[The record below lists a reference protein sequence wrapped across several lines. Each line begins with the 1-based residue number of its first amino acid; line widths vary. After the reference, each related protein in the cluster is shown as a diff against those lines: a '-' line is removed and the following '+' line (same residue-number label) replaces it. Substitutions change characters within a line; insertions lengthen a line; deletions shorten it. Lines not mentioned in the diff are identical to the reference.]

1 MFSQIKRL
9 GADTAVYGISSIVA
23 RLLNFLLVPFY
34 ANVFTPAEYGIVATV
49 YSYIAFFNIFYSYG
63 MESAYFRFA
72 SGKEIGSDKENFSTP
87 FISILI
93 TSVLFSSAFILF
105 ADPLTSVFQISHSFY
120 RIIYYTAGILFFDA
134 LAIIPFA
141 SLRLQR
147 RAKLFATLKV
157 VNIVLT
163 ILLNLYSVLVLQWG
177 IEGIF
182 FSNLAASV
190 ITFVLLLPVITHQF
204 EFRFHRGLYSELL
217 KFGLPIVPV
226 GLAGIVLAIAD
237 RPILKMLMDDAS
249 VGIYQAN
256 YRLGIFMNA
265 VVGMFEYAW
274 RPFFLSHAKDP
285 DAKKLYARVMTYF
298 LLTTSAIFLV
308 LSFFISDIIQYKF
321 FELYILPPPY
331 WDGLK
336 IVPIIL
342 LGYIFSGIG
351 TNLNAGIQIEK
362 KTMYLLPTALAGSV
376 SNVALNFLLIPV
388 FGIMGAAYAT
398 LIGYAA
404 VAISL
409 YIVVQ
414 KFYYI
419 EYEFTRIAKLTVTVV
434 GAMLLFKIFD
444 PAVPVKFILII
455 LWLGSLFA
463 VRFFNAEEMNK
474 IRSIVSRKTT

>member
-1 MFSQIKRL
+1 MFTQIKSL

-34 ANVFTPAEYGIVATV
+34 TNILLPAEYGIVATV
-49 YSYIAFFNIFYSYG
+49 YSYIAFFNVFYSYG

-72 SGKEIGSDKENFSTP
+72 AVREVGNDTENFSTP
-87 FISILI
+87 FLSIAIS
-93 TSVLFSSAFILF
+93 SFLFSGGLIFFSVPCTAF
-105 ADPLTSVFQISHSFY
+105 FQISPDLYSL
-120 RIIYYTAGILFFDA
+120 INYTAGILFFDA
-134 LAIIPFA
+134 IAIIPFA

-147 RAKLFATLKV
+147 KAKIFATYKV
-157 VNIVLT
+157 VNIVVSVA
-163 ILLNLYSVLVLQWG
+163 LNLYTLLVLHWG

-182 FSNLAASV
+182 FSNLCASIV
-190 ITFVLLLPVITHQF
+190 TLILLLPTILRQF
-204 EFRFHRGLYSELL
+204 SFSFHKGLYRELL

-226 GLAGIVLAIAD
+226 GVSGIVLQIAD
-237 RPILKMLMDDAS
+237 RPIMKLLMDDAA

-274 RPFFLSHAKDP
+274 RPFFLLHAKDA
-285 DAKKLYARVMTYF
+285 DAKQLYARVMTYF
-298 LLTTSAIFLV
+298 LLGTSAIFLV
-308 LSFFISDIIQYKF
+308 VSFFINDVIH
-321 FELYILPPPY
+321 FELFGRHLLHPKY

-336 IVPIIL
+336 IVPWIL

-362 KTMYLLPTALAGSV
+362 KTMYLLPTSLSGSV
-376 SNVALNFLLIPV
+376 TNVILNFLLIPA

-398 LIGYAA
+398 TAGYAA

-414 KFYYI
+414 RFYRI
-419 EYEFTRIAKLTVTVV
+419 EYEYVRIGKLALTVAAAFMVYSFV
-434 GAMLLFKIFD
+434 DLSVILKLMLTI
-444 PAVPVKFILII
+444 VWGI
-455 LWLGSLFA
+455 SLF
-463 VRFFNAEEMNK
+463 VIGFFNKEERMLISRRIFGNK
-474 IRSIVSRKTT
+474 T